1 MDKINVSTAK
11 DTVKIYISH
20 TKKYA
25 WWVIVLVVSLIC
37 ASSTELYRP
46 ILYKQ
51 FFDILAKGNLTNPAD
66 LFFIIFELL
75 FLAILG
81 WAFWRITVFA
91 NIYSAANIMT
101 DLLNSCYKYLH
112 GHSYDYFNNNF
123 SGSLVRKVNRYS
135 RAFEDITDQ
144 IIWNIA
150 PTVISIIFILVVLF
164 LRSPIL
170 AWIILIWTLIYII
183 FNYLFIRYKM
193 KFDLERATIDSETTG
208 YLADT
213 VSNHL
218 NIRSF
223 SSFNSEFSG
232 FKRITSRLCN
242 IRIKAWSL
250 DNYAEGVQGLLMLL
264 LEFIIMFFAILGWK
278 NGLLTIG
285 DFALIQAYLIKIFDN
300 IWGVGRFMRKIYSS
314 LADAQEMTEVLLTK
328 HEIIDAEDAK
338 PLNSKV
344 ADIIFHNVSFS
355 YQKQS
360 NIIDSLNLSIKNGE
374 KLALIGPSGGGK
386 STIAKLLM
394 RLYDIDSGEI
404 TINQQNI
411 KDVTQN
417 SLRDAIAFVPQDPVL
432 FHRSLMENIK
442 YSKPGATEKEVIAA
456 SKLAH
461 CHEFIS
467 KLPLKYETF
476 VGERGVKL
484 SGGERQRVAIARAIL
499 KNAPILLLDE
509 ATSSL
514 DSKSE
519 KYIQAALGELMKDRT
534 TIVIAHRLSTIMQ
547 MDRILV
553 IDKGKVTEEGSHKEL
568 LKAKSGTYQ
577 KLWQIQAGGFK

>member
-1 MDKINVSTAK
+1 MDKINPLTAK
-11 DTVKIYISH
+11 DTVKIYVSH
-20 TKKYA
+20 TKKYSS
-25 WWVIVLVVSLIC
+25 WVIILAISLIC

-51 FFDILAKGNLTNPAD
+51 FFDVLAKGSLTNPSD

-81 WAFWRITVFA
+81 WAFWRMTVIA
-91 NIYSAANIMT
+91 NIYTAANIMT

-135 RAFEDITDQ
+135 RSFEDITDQ

-150 PTVISIIFILVVLF
+150 PTVISIIFILIVLF
-164 LRSPIL
+164 FRSPIL
-170 AWIILIWTLIYII
+170 AWIILIWTLVYII

-193 KFDLERATIDSETTG
+193 KFDLERAAIDSETTG

-223 SSFNSEFSG
+223 SSFSSEFYG
-232 FKRITSRLCN
+232 FKRITGRLCN
-242 IRIKAWSL
+242 IRIKSWSL
-250 DNYAEGVQGLLMLL
+250 DNYAEGVQGLLMLF
-264 LEFIIMFFAILGWK
+264 LEFIIMYFAILGWK
-278 NGLLTIG
+278 NELLTIG

-328 HEIIDAEDAK
+328 HEVVDKENAK
-338 PLNSKV
+338 PLNSKM
-344 ADIIFHNVSFS
+344 ANIIFQNVSFS

-394 RLYDIDSGEI
+394 RLYDINSGEI
-404 TINQQNI
+404 TINGQDI
-411 KDVTQN
+411 SAVTQN
-417 SLRDAIAFVPQDPVL
+417 SLRDAIAFVPQDPAL
-432 FHRSLMENIK
+432 FHRSLMENIR
-442 YSKPGATEKEVIAA
+442 YSNPSATEKEVIAA

-514 DSKSE
+514 
-519 KYIQAALGELMKDRT
+519 
-534 TIVIAHRLSTIMQ
+534 
-547 MDRILV
+547 
-553 IDKGKVTEEGSHKEL
+553 
-568 LKAKSGTYQ
+568 
-577 KLWQIQAGGFK
+577 